1 MNRNT
6 IGKNRQTTLHHTM
19 RITGSKESV
28 GNDASAAALSATAIL
43 GRARRQIIT
52 NCNSRLRHTR
62 VSVTQHSI
70 QLKVST
76 GDTQRGR

>member
-6 IGKNRQTTLHHTM
+6 IDKDRQMTLHHTM
-19 RITGSKESV
+19 RITVSKESV
-28 GNDASAAALSATAIL
+28 DNDTFTAAIL
-43 GRARRQIIT
+43 GRAGRQVVT
-52 NCNSRLRHTR
+52 NCNSRLRDTR
-62 VSVTQHSI
+62 VPVTQHSI